1 MTNFKKASFILTVFI
16 TSLIVLLIPQK
27 VVAQPLLDPSALS
40 KGLKMIRKTSSNFIT
55 TGLPPL
61 QYALQ
66 AYSEYLLD
74 EKLDLHNKILLE
86 QDKTAKKSLQVQ
98 KDQLEVQIKMA
109 DISKGQYE
117 LAKNGFEY
125 NKQKDD
131 SILRKLNY
139 SFRPD
144 KLVVVVA
151 DFSDGHNSQGI
162 QVADEIYS
170 NLIEL
175 KKKCGIDFEILNG
188 EIKDKVVIRNEQ
200 MARDVGLHFPV
211 GTCYAVIWGTISPR
225 TVGMFRPNIT
235 FVLKN
240 TEESGVAN
248 SFTIDMES
256 KELPL
261 HKDDEAQVREMYK
274 VLVAFAC
281 ASIPNC
287 YASYEFAC
295 ERVPNFEKLYRYLG
309 ESEEAKVEIGQLKN
323 EILNLKRWP
332 ELRKTSNPIYPTE
345 KPVTFEYLTRLTSVD
360 NDSSY
365 PKYVLNKK
373 DGTVMVLIT
382 EKVGPS
388 KPVIFK
394 DEKFGNYICYID
406 TTEVTWGSFAYLYNT
421 TSLREKVNLLN
432 KGINFAPI
440 GNFVNLGND
449 IKPRAG
455 KFEFIKDQLTD
466 QFEFA
471 VTNISYSGAATYC
484 GSAGKYLPRKEEWE
498 KAKIGA
504 KFVANALPSP
514 KVKKHNLDV
523 SEVGCFDMA
532 GNVDE
537 WADVPLTPDT
547 KRTIF
552 CSDNLRL
559 ADPLLMESNVG
570 FRGVV
575 RIPIGK

>member
-1 MTNFKKASFILTVFI
+1 M
-16 TSLIVLLIPQK
+16 PQK

-40 KGLKMIRKTSSNFIT
+40 KGLKMIRKSSSNFIT

-66 AYSEYLLD
+66 AYSEYLLA
-74 EKLDLHNKILLE
+74 EKLDLQIKILSEL
-86 QDKTAKKSLQVQ
+86 DKNAKKNLQVQ

-109 DISKGQYE
+109 DISQGQYE
-117 LAKNGFEY
+117 LAKNVFEY

-170 NLIEL
+170 NLVEL

-261 HKDDEAQVREMYK
+261 QKDGEAQVREMYK
-274 VLVAFAC
+274 VLVAFPC
-281 ASIPNC
+281 ASIPSC

-295 ERVPNFEKLYRYLG
+295 ERVPDFEKLYQYLG
-309 ESEEAKVEIGQLKN
+309 EGKEAKEEIDMLKN
-323 EILNLKRWP
+323 KVLDLKKWP
-332 ELRKTSNPIYPTE
+332 DFRKTQNTTLPGKE
-345 KPVTFEYLTRLTSVD
+345 TFEYLTRLTSVEK
-360 NDSSY
+360 DSGY
-365 PKYVLNKK
+365 PKLVLNKK
-373 DGTVMVLIT
+373 DSTVMALIT
-382 EKVGPS
+382 EGKETG
-388 KPVIFK
+388 KPVVFIDDK
-394 DEKFGNYICYID
+394 IGKYICYID
-406 TTEVTWGSFAYLYNT
+406 TTEITWGLFAKRYNQISLKERNAANLFNDYL
-421 TSLREKVNLLN
+421 E
-432 KGINFAPI
+432 FAPFEEFI
-440 GNFVNLGND
+440 DLAPQ
-449 IKPRAG
+449 IKKPRAL
-455 KFEFIKDQLTD
+455 KFEFKEDAINKYDPRKDPRK
-466 QFEFA
+466 FA
-471 VTNISYSGAATYC
+471 ISNISYSGANFYC
-484 GSAGKYLPRKEEWE
+484 GGVGKNLPRKIEWE
-498 KAKIGA
+498 KAAVGA
-504 KFVANALPSP
+504 KYVLNKNQFPSL
-514 KVKKHNLDV
+514 KVKDHALDV
-523 SEVGCFDMA
+523 SDIGCFDMA
-532 GNVDE
+532 GNVGE
-537 WADVPLTPDT
+537 WCEEPLINPDT
-547 KRTIF
+547 KLTVLGVD
-552 CSDNLRL
+552 DNNPPQYGINKSRL
-559 ADPLLMESNVG
+559 TGPLTMEPFIG

-575 RIPIGK
+575 RIPIK